1 MLRRRVALPLA
12 IAVLVAAC
20 GSSGPSSAVTT
31 TSTPAASA
39 AIPSESVGVVTGGG
53 DESAAPES
61 QAPESEQPS
70 ATEPPVESAEPS
82 AEPSASAAPGAADDC
97 TGTDANRQFF
107 ASVAQAVD
115 WTVLCAA
122 LPKGWFVSTGSYRL
136 ANGGKLIVSYKGPS
150 GATLDLSEGT
160 YCSFPGA
167 CVPGGTEIGDAAMG
181 PLTGTM
187 IAIDGGGY
195 AVVVDP
201 GAEQGWLLEAHG
213 IDEATTR
220 DFAAALVEVAG

>member
-1 MLRRRVALPLA
+1 MLA
-12 IAVLVAAC
+12 AAC
-20 GSSGPSSAVTT
+20 GSSGPSSGVTT
-31 TSTPAASA
+31 TSSPGATPTAALESA
-39 AIPSESVGVVTGGG
+39 APS
-53 DESAAPES
+53 DESAAPDES

-70 ATEPPVESAEPS
+70 ATEPPAESAEPT
-82 AEPSASAAPGAADDC
+82 AEPSATAGIGPADGC

-167 CVPGGTEIGDAAMG
+167 CVPGGTEAGDAAMG
-181 PLTGTM
+181 PLTGTL
-187 IAIDGGGY
+187 IEIDGGGY
-195 AVVVDP
+195 AIVVDP
-201 GAEQGWLLEAHG
+201 GAERGWLLEAHG

-220 DFAAALVEVAG
+220 DFGAALVEVAG